1 MFSDSLIQKESIS
14 VVQTQIDKQRI
25 DYEEQQK
32 EIQTKKVDAIH
43 QKNYIINQLK
53 DENWKLIG
61 KVRKLKI
68 LSEHMWY
75 LKGKIEE

>member
-14 VVQTQIDKQRI
+14 IVQTQIDKQRI

-61 KVRKLKI
+61 KVRR
-68 LSEHMWY
+68 
-75 LKGKIEE
+75 

>member
-1 MFSDSLIQKESIS
+1 MFSDSVIQKESIS

-53 DENWKLIG
+53 DENWKLIS
-61 KVRKLKI
+61 KVCN
-68 LSEHMWY
+68 
-75 LKGKIEE
+75 

>member
-14 VVQTQIDKQRI
+14 VVQAQIDKQRI

-61 KVRKLKI
+61 KVRR
-68 LSEHMWY
+68 
-75 LKGKIEE
+75 

>member
-53 DENWKLIG
+53 DDNWKLIG
-61 KVRKLKI
+61 KVRR
-68 LSEHMWY
+68 
-75 LKGKIEE
+75 

>member
-61 KVRKLKI
+61 KVCN
-68 LSEHMWY
+68 
-75 LKGKIEE
+75 

>member
-14 VVQTQIDKQRI
+14 VVQAQIDKQRI

-61 KVRKLKI
+61 KVCN
-68 LSEHMWY
+68 
-75 LKGKIEE
+75 

>member
-61 KVRKLKI
+61 KVRR
-68 LSEHMWY
+68 
-75 LKGKIEE
+75 

>member
-32 EIQTKKVDAIH
+32 EIQTKKVDAIQ

-61 KVRKLKI
+61 KVRR
-68 LSEHMWY
+68 
-75 LKGKIEE
+75 

>member
-43 QKNYIINQLK
+43 QKNYIINQLIS
-53 DENWKLIG
+53 DFQQS
-61 KVRKLKI
+61 LKNDC
-68 LSEHMWY
+68 
-75 LKGKIEE
+75 

>member
-53 DENWKLIG
+53 DENWKLIS
-61 KVRKLKI
+61 KVCN
-68 LSEHMWY
+68 
-75 LKGKIEE
+75 

>member
-14 VVQTQIDKQRI
+14 IVQTQIDKQRI

-61 KVRKLKI
+61 KVCN
-68 LSEHMWY
+68 
-75 LKGKIEE
+75 

>member
-43 QKNYIINQLK
+43 QKNFIINQLK

-61 KVRKLKI
+61 KVCN
-68 LSEHMWY
+68 
-75 LKGKIEE
+75 

>member
-14 VVQTQIDKQRI
+14 IVQTQIDKQRI

-53 DENWKLIG
+53 DENWKLIS
-61 KVRKLKI
+61 KVCN
-68 LSEHMWY
+68 
-75 LKGKIEE
+75 

>member
-43 QKNYIINQLK
+43 QKNHIINQLK

-61 KVRKLKI
+61 KVRR
-68 LSEHMWY
+68 
-75 LKGKIEE
+75 

>member
-32 EIQTKKVDAIH
+32 EIQTKKVDANH

-61 KVRKLKI
+61 KVRR
-68 LSEHMWY
+68 
-75 LKGKIEE
+75 